1 MNSAERATGVWFG
14 MNPHDDPPSVRY
26 RQLAQQCMDLLH
38 SISSPEARVTI
49 VKMAQTWLR
58 LARESESSTPHLI
71 GQQQQQIQPK
81 EPDGDDK

>member
-1 MNSAERATGVWFG
+1 MN
-14 MNPHDDPPSVRY
+14 
-26 RQLAQQCMDLLH
+26 LLH
-38 SISSPEARVTI
+38 SISNPEARVTI

-58 LARESESSTPHLI
+58 LARENESSTPRLI